1 MELKEY
7 LTEVIG
13 DEVEIYKYQQSSKL
27 PLFLTNE
34 YEFDQCILHDK
45 KCVFLNIL
53 SKRLVIDKIQKHFL
67 KLKEYGIEYPVLV
80 LGDLRAEQRKN
91 LVANRLAFV
100 VPGKQIYL
108 PFICIDF
115 SEKVTIV
122 TKSTDKFT
130 VATQVVY
137 LYVLNQI
144 KREVKTHQVAEN
156 LGISLISV
164 NRAIRQ
170 LVSIGVIKES
180 GLSTRKKYQR
190 VPKHEYWE
198 KGKNYLISPMQKR
211 IYLSKK
217 PQNVK
222 LYLTEDSAL
231 AKYTMIN
238 EPDVVSYAIDKKNLD
253 KIDKCDLLT
262 DYQLDGVQYL
272 TIEVWRYQPGLFAKT
287 NIVDLFSLYAEYMEQ
302 DDPRVEI
309 EFEELMEEALC
320 ED

>member
-13 DEVEIYKYQQSSKL
+13 ENVEINKYQQSSKL

-80 LGDLRAEQRKN
+80 LGDLRAEKRKN

-100 VPGKQIYL
+100 VPGKQVYL
-108 PFICIDF
+108 PYICLDF

-122 TKSTDKFT
+122 PKSTDKFT

-137 LYVLNQI
+137 LYILNQI
-144 KREVKTHQVAEN
+144 KREVNTHQVAEN

-170 LVSIGVIKES
+170 LVSIGVINES

-190 VPKHEYWE
+190 VLKHEYWE

-211 IYLSKK
+211 IYLSRK

-253 KIDKCDLLT
+253 KIDKRDLLT

-287 NIVDLFSLYAEYMEQ
+287 NTVDLFSLYAEYMDQ